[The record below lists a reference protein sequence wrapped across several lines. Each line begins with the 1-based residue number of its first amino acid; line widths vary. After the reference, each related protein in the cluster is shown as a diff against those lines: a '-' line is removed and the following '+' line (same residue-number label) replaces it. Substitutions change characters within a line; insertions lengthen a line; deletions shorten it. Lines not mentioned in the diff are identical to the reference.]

1 MNFASKFFTVTLALA
16 LCASTAFAQPAP
28 AAAKP
33 APDATAAKP
42 ASEPPCAR
50 QNPELCPERTFYLNN
65 VSQQSE
71 VNEIVTA
78 LRNTLPATDKIFLVE
93 SENAVVVRAT
103 PEDLA
108 LAEKLLNDLDR
119 PKKNYRLTYTVTEL
133 DGSKQLG
140 AQHYVMVAV
149 SGQETAQAGSKIPF
163 ATGSYSAGGTAPAG
177 VQTQFTYIDV
187 GMNFAATL
195 TGMGNN
201 AMLKSAVEQSS
212 APEKTDIAGVQKRI
226 VRQSSLK
233 GVALLAPG
241 KPQLLGSMDI
251 PGSATTSRSKSSWSP
266 CPEQGG
272 SEGHAFTRAG

>member
-1 MNFASKFFTVTLALA
+1 MNFASKFFTVTLAVA

-33 APDATAAKP
+33 APEATAAKP
-42 ASEPPCAR
+42 ASESPCAR
-50 QNPELCPERTFYLNN
+50 PNTELCPERTFYLINAT
-65 VSQQSE
+65 QQSE
-71 VNEIVTA
+71 INEIVTA

-93 SENAVVVRAT
+93 SENAMLIRAT

-119 PKKNYRLTYTVTEL
+119 PKKNYRLTYTVSEMDGGKLVRTE
-133 DGSKQLG
+133 
-140 AQHYVMVAV
+140 HYAMVV
-149 SGQETAQAGSKIPF
+149 TSGQTTTLKQGSKIPV
-163 ATGSYSAGGTAPAG
+163 ATGSYSDGGTAPAG

-187 GMNFAATL
+187 GMNFDATL

-212 APEKTDIAGVQKRI
+212 VPEKTTIAGVQEPI

-251 PGSATTSRSKSSWSP
+251 PGSASRLQIEVLMEP
-266 CPEQGG
+266 LP
-272 SEGHAFTRAG
+272 

>member
-149 SGQETAQAGSKIPF
+149 SGQETVLKQGSKIPL

-212 APEKTDIAGVQKRI
+212 APEKTDIAGVQEPI

-251 PGSATTSRSKSSWSP
+251 PGSASRLQIEVLMEP
-266 CPEQGG
+266 LP
-272 SEGHAFTRAG
+272 